1 MADSV
6 SHTKPHGSR
15 VDWQHI
21 LFNPPPPPDTNTDNI
36 KKIENIHEASSQTGS
51 CSRAGQLR
59 FIQSA
64 TQETNSDA
72 TLYDHY

>member
-1 MADSV
+1 MDPGLTDNIFSL
-6 SHTKPHGSR
+6 T
-15 VDWQHI
+15 
-21 LFNPPPPPDTNTDNI
+21 PPDTNTDNI
-36 KKIENIHEASSQTGS
+36 KKIENIQEASSQTGS
-51 CSRAGQLR
+51 CLRAGQLR